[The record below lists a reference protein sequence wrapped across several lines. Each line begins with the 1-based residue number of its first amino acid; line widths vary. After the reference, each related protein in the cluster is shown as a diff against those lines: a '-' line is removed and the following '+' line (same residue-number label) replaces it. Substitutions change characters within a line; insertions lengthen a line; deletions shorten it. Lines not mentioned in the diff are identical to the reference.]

1 MVLHPSQNYRFVSA
15 FSSYISFTTQLI
27 LYVNVYSPAVM
38 TMSRTTKTVTVV
50 EIFLRDGAI
59 G

>member
-38 TMSRTTKTVTVV
+38 TMSRTKTVTVV
-50 EIFLRDGAI
+50 ERFLRDGAI